1 MTTDARRSPERLALS
16 TADGLRLR
24 AEWLSPRVEDPAGH
38 AEAQL
43 VPPTV
48 VLCHPHP
55 LHGGNMHASVID
67 RLFWALADF
76 GMSTL
81 RFNFRGVQG
90 SDGRHDHGNRERF
103 DVLAAVD
110 HAADR
115 RPEARVQLVGW
126 SFGADLA
133 LAIPHPSVA
142 GWIAI
147 APPLRVVEPADM
159 AAATDGRPAHLIVG
173 EHDVY
178 RPPAEAKAITA
189 SWPSATITE
198 ISGADHFFGN
208 SLDQVVDLVRQQLL
222 PD

>member
-1 MTTDARRSPERLALS
+1 MTADARPSPERLALT

-24 AEWLSPRVEDPAGH
+24 AEWLQAVPEPTSPQGDGRPF
-38 AEAQL
+38 
-43 VPPTV
+43 PTV

-55 LHGGNMHASVID
+55 LHGGNMHATVID
-67 RLFWALADF
+67 RLFWALPNA
-76 GMSTL
+76 GIPAL

-110 HAADR
+110 LAAQR
-115 RPEARVQLVGW
+115 RPDTPVRLIGW

-133 LAIPHPSVA
+133 LATSHPSLD
-142 GWIAI
+142 GWTAI
-147 APPLRVVEPADM
+147 APPLRVIEPGDM

-173 EHDVY
+173 EHDAF
-178 RPPAEAKAITA
+178 RPPSEAGEITA
-189 SWPSATITE
+189 DWSSATVTE
-198 ISGADHFFGN
+198 VAGADHFFSIG
-208 SLDQVVDLVRQQLL
+208 LDTVIDLVTRDLL